1 MSVTA
6 AQRAAVQTWLQAAWT
21 KIQARQATY
30 LANRGTYRQYKG
42 SHVIPPTAGT
52 TVLPDNLSDHPTN
65 ETDGQTLA
73 VANGGLGWPC
83 QVTCNVYESPGGQ
96 GYEAIARVTGSVGEV
111 WRIARQVGPETWREH
126 GWVQEV
132 EL

>member
-6 AQRAAVQTWLQAAWT
+6 AQRNAIQTWLSAAWT
-21 KIQARQATY
+21 KIQARQDTY

-42 SHVIPPTAGT
+42 SHVIPPTAGR
-52 TVLPDNLSDHPTN
+52 TVLPDNLNDQPTN
-65 ETDGQTLA
+65 EADGDTLDHA
-73 VANGGLGWPC
+73 DGGLGWPC
-83 QVTCNVYESPGGQ
+83 QITVNVYESPEGH
-96 GYEAIARVTGSVGEV
+96 GYEAVARVTGSGGEV
-111 WRIARQVGPETWREH
+111 WRICRQHGPEEWREH